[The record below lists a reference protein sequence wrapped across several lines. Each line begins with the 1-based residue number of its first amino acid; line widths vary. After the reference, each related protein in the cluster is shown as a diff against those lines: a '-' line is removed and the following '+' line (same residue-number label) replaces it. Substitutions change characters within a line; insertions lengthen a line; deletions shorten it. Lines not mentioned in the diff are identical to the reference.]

1 MIASVTSVGDP
12 VGKRDIAIATVVS
25 LVALY
30 NMGAEVGD
38 DEINA
43 SVLAAPFILL
53 VTIPLLWRR
62 RAPLAALS
70 ATLCGV
76 LLHAALFGTGV
87 IRCGIVIPVL
97 FLLAFAAAARLPGR
111 EALVGLVLAEV
122 AMVAMVLTDGAED
135 IVSALPL
142 LMPLTAVLWGIGR
155 VVHSRAEMVGALNA
169 RTIELRDARD
179 ERARLEVAADRARLS
194 TELDELL
201 QRRLAE
207 LAELADVGSVAGDSE
222 TAAVA
227 LAEIERESRRTLNE
241 MRAVVG
247 VLRNEGPG
255 IPRVPQPAL
264 TQIDALLVHAKGA
277 GARLTVEGSPRVLP
291 AGVELSAYRVV
302 EHLLAALDD
311 GPDVDLCVR
320 FKDDALELS
329 ISGPARRGSKTA
341 IEQARERV
349 QLQRGTLETTTRAG
363 RSETLVSLP
372 VLAVV

>member
-12 VGKRDIAIATVVS
+12 VGKRDIAIAAVVS
-25 LVALY
+25 LIALY
-30 NMGAEVGD
+30 YMGAEVGD

-43 SVLAAPFILL
+43 SVFAAPLFLL
-53 VTIPLLWRR
+53 ATIPLLWRR

-70 ATLCGV
+70 ATLCAV

-111 EALVGLVLAEV
+111 EALVGLALAEV

-155 VVHSRAEMVGALNA
+155 VVHSRAEMVGVLEA
-169 RTIELRDARD
+169 RTSELRDARD

-207 LAELADVGSVAGDSE
+207 LAELAEVGSAAGDSA
-222 TAAVA
+222 TATVA
-227 LAEIERESRRTLNE
+227 LAEIEREGRRTLNE

-247 VLRNEGPG
+247 VLRNESSDVPT
-255 IPRVPQPAL
+255 IPQPAL
-264 TQIDALLVHAKGA
+264 TQIDALLVRAKGA

-302 EHLLAALDD
+302 EHLLAALDE

-372 VLAVV
+372 VLAAV